1 MMSLRPDVTELLN
14 DPDIGGGQSFDIIRR
29 TLVREKGR
37 LGAEQTVTIKATGT
51 LQPAGFEALQQLPEA
66 DRSENVMI
74 IRTTTPLQIGKSG
87 DASDT
92 LSDEIEYSGEKY
104 KILQLKDWGKWGM
117 YVAYVTRVGDV
128 IGG

>member
-1 MMSLRPDVTELLN
+1 MSLRPDVTELLN

>member
-1 MMSLRPDVTELLN
+1 LMSLRPDVTELLN

>member
-1 MMSLRPDVTELLN
+1 MLRPDITQMLE
-14 DPDIGGGQSFDIIRR
+14 DPDIGGGQPFTIVRR
-29 TLVREKGR
+29 ARTRVKGR
-37 LGAEQTVTIKATGT
+37 FDSGATTTTRIAATGT